1 MENNEDGEI
10 PKLNELLTTEPI
22 KNSNNISKITDKIY
36 LGDEEGAKD
45 LEFFKNEQIHH
56 VLSIIPTPPTFPEDM
71 NIELK
76 NLDMDQC
83 PTINIIFY
91 IKECAQFIDKAD
103 KIYIHCEC
111 GVNRSPAIL
120 IGYLMWKTHSS
131 YDDVFEFVKKRRDC
145 IELNNLFIIQLNK
158 FQKLLK
164 NNDYNLNNI
173 EIKKKSK

>member
-1 MENNEDGEI
+1 
-10 PKLNELLTTEPI
+10 
-22 KNSNNISKITDKIY
+22 
-36 LGDEEGAKD
+36 
-45 LEFFKNEQIHH
+45 
-56 VLSIIPTPPTFPEDM
+56 M

-158 FQKLLK
+158 FQKLFHEL
-164 NNDYNLNNI
+164 
-173 EIKKKSK
+173 SS